1 MNKRDH
7 EELFISIGEAYGIPT
22 TAMRFFNVYGERQA
36 LSNPYTGVG
45 AIFASRLLNGKPP
58 VVFEDGG
65 QSRDFIHVK
74 DIARGC
80 FLALQ
85 SNRSAGRVYNL
96 GTGRKLSILEVGQ
109 AIANELGRPVDDFIV
124 RNEYRAGDIR
134 HCYADVTRAREELG
148 FTAEKTFE
156 DGVAELC
163 GWVAS
168 QTAVDMVEKA
178 TEELKSRGLA
188 R

>member
-1 MNKRDH
+1 M
-7 EELFISIGEAYGIPT
+7 
-22 TAMRFFNVYGERQA
+22 
-36 LSNPYTGVG
+36 
-45 AIFASRLLNGKPP
+45 
-58 VVFEDGG
+58 
-65 QSRDFIHVK
+65 
-74 DIARGC
+74 
-80 FLALQ
+80 
-85 SNRSAGRVYNL
+85 
-96 GTGRKLSILEVGQ
+96 
-109 AIANELGRPVDDFIV
+109 DDFIV